1 MLQRAE
7 SKERL
12 RPSQVRVDL
21 ASGRASIC
29 PGSPQQV
36 EGNLGPP
43 SSRTAFLPPRG
54 ECCLTHPCPVAGALL
69 STSPQL
75 SLCPQLSHL
84 LLALGLSAS
93 VSHHKIKVSSLKSPY
108 QEGLV
113 VTMLSVMGKC
123 SISST
128 SRVKVSPPP
137 PTELPLFTHSL
148 LEYFFYAE
156 HWDLPTWP
164 LRTSPHFIFEF

>member
-1 MLQRAE
+1 MG
-7 SKERL
+7 
-12 RPSQVRVDL
+12 L

-29 PGSPQQV
+29 PGSLQQV

-43 SSRTAFLPPRG
+43 SPRTVFLPAWGKR
-54 ECCLTHPCPVAGALL
+54 CLTHPCPVAGALC
-69 STSPQL
+69 SASPQL
-75 SLCPQLSHL
+75 GHL

-93 VSHHKIKVSSLKSPY
+93 VSHHKIKVSSLYSPH
-108 QEGLV
+108 QEGRV
-113 VTMLSVMGKC
+113 VTVLSVMGKY

-128 SRVKVSPPP
+128 SRVKVSSPP

-156 HWDLPTWP
+156 YWDLPTWL